1 MERVEKPWKEYYG
14 EQKRRKKHGK
24 PKVKSEEIQ
33 DLIDIGF
40 YTREEAEEK
49 FEIIE
54 N

>member
-1 MERVEKPWKEYYG
+1 MKL
-14 EQKRRKKHGK
+14 
-24 PKVKSEEIQ
+24 EEIQ